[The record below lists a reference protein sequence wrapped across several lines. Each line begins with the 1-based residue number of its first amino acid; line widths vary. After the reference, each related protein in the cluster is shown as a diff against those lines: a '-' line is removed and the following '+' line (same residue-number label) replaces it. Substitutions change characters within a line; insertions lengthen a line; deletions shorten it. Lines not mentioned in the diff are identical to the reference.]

1 MAEKIYTIPINEAF
15 DKTLESE
22 TPDCP
27 LCLLRRMLEKNEI
40 ERITG
45 AAMMEPDVRI
55 ETNKKGFCRRH
66 FDMMTGGGGY
76 ALSWKNRKGIS
87 ICCQSETGC
96 WQKWFAGRRGCS
108 P

>member
-27 LCLLRRMLEKNEI
+27 LCLMRNMLEKNEL

-55 ETNKKGFCRRH
+55 
-66 FDMMTGGGGY
+66 
-76 ALSWKNRKGIS
+76 
-87 ICCQSETGC
+87 
-96 WQKWFAGRRGCS
+96 
-108 P
+108 